1 MRDWLKELAPGTLLC
16 RKVDKVFAL
25 VINVRTQSL
34 PIGWTQ
40 LHLMLLTSPGE
51 LTEVSVN
58 TEVFYDSWLKVLT

>member
-1 MRDWLKELAPGTLLC
+1 MRDWLKELPPGTLLC

-25 VINVRTQSL
+25 VINVRVQSL

-40 LHLMLLTSPGE
+40 LHLMLLTNQCQ

-58 TEVFYDSWLKVLT
+58 TDVFYDSWLKVLT